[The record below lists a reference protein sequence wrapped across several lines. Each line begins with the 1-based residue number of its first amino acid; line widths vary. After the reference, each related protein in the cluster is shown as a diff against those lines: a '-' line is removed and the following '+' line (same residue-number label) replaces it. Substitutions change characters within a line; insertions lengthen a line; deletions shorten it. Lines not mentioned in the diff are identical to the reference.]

1 MFLLRKNLDSFILK
15 DIKKDKLFDF
25 LRDMEFNRLLSLV
38 ISFYGESETKDS
50 SKKFKNSEKLGKKI
64 NTKNY
69 ECIVDEK
76 NLDKWIKTLS
86 EKEIIAVDTETSSLN
101 ALETNLVGISF
112 SYGDNNACYIP
123 LEHKK
128 GKSLK
133 KELVLKKIKPILEDS
148 SIKKIGQNIKFDFIV
163 LKKHGSKLIP

>member
-1 MFLLRKNLDSFILK
+1 MVTLKDDVPVKENLDSFILK

-128 GKSLK
+128 GKKFKKRISLK
-133 KELVLKKIKPILEDS
+133 KNKTYFRRL
-148 SIKKIGQNIKFDFIV
+148 
-163 LKKHGSKLIP
+163 